1 MKPHKPTIVAA
12 AAELFDLVAPVGAG
26 TPDLNNSEHVR
37 QLQRFS
43 TFLKTLH
50 SMWCVEMLT
59 RVTDTLGGDGV
70 TTYLNCD
77 PRYDLEKIEDG
88 FISFIKEMEKHAVES
103 ALINRSEEA
112 MRAIRSAL
120 YAEVEGGPVPHRC
133 VDAQL
138 VQLCQ
143 DIWYHRRRGEFRD
156 QFKERLLQYTEAIKD
171 MLQNGYIPPEPG
183 VRPEEEEAPNSY
195 EE

>member
-12 AAELFDLVAPVGAG
+12 AAELFDLVAPIGAG
-26 TPDLNNSEHVR
+26 TPDLNNSEHVHK
-37 QLQRFS
+37 LQRFS

-59 RVTDTLGGDGV
+59 RVTDMLGGDGV

-77 PRYDLEKIEDG
+77 PRYDLKKIEDG
-88 FISFIKEMEKHAVES
+88 FVSFIKEMEKHAVES

-112 MRAIRSAL
+112 MQAIRSAL

-143 DIWYHRRRGEFRD
+143 DIWYHRRRGEFRAEF
-156 QFKERLLQYTEAIKD
+156 QQQLLEYAAEMKT
-171 MLQNGYIPPEPG
+171 MLETGSIRRARCDRDYVED
-183 VRPEEEEAPNSY
+183 E
-195 EE
+195 